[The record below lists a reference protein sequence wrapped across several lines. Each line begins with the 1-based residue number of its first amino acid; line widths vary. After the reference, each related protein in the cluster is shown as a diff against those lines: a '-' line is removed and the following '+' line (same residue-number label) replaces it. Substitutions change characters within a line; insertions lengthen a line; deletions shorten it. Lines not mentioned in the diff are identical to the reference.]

1 MLCVLHTQPH
11 SRLDL
16 DLGVGVDVVKP
27 KCTVLTL
34 WKSIRESFVS
44 LSSLELFDLALK
56 EKVAFVPGPPFFT
69 GGRGENNLRLN
80 FSNADEDKI
89 ELGIQRLGKAVHT
102 LMLR

>member
-1 MLCVLHTQPH
+1 MYVSFLHTQPH

-44 LSSLELFDLALK
+44 LSSLELF
-56 EKVAFVPGPPFFT
+56 
-69 GGRGENNLRLN
+69 ENRCT
-80 FSNADEDKI
+80 
-89 ELGIQRLGKAVHT
+89 R
-102 LMLR
+102 